1 MAKQKKQDRSRA
13 QKQGA
18 ERAPDQGQKGATD
31 ARDQMGSPADMARK
45 GKKPTF
51 GHN

>member
-13 QKQGA
+13 QKPGA
-18 ERAPDQGQKGATD
+18 ERAQEQGQKGSAD
-31 ARDQMGSPADMARK
+31 PREQMGSPADVARK
-45 GKKPTF
+45 SKKPPF

>member
-18 ERAPDQGQKGATD
+18 EPAQDRAQKDATN
-31 ARDQMGSPADMARK
+31 AREHMGSPADVARK
-45 GKKPTF
+45 GKKPSF